1 MSEDTLKKTEEL
13 EDELET
19 EAAEAEEDSVAQGES
34 LFDVL
39 KTEGLVDDTWDDLS
53 GSEKAKYQLVAT
65 NLGM

>member
-34 LFDVL
+34 LFDAL

-53 GSEKAKYQLVAT
+53 SSEKAKYQLVAT